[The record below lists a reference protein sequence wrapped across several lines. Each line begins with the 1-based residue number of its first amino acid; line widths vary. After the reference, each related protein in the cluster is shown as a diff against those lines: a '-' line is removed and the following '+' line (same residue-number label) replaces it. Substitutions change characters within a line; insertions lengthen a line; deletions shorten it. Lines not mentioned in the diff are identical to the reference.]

1 MVDQKM
7 ADQIALPVDKTE
19 VLALFPTFVWRIELN
34 PQDYE
39 VINRQINQKLKG

>member
-1 MVDQKM
+1 M

-19 VLALFPTFVWRIELN
+19 VLALFPTFVWRIELK

-39 VINRQINQKLKG
+39 VINRKINQKLKG